1 MDPLQPDRIRD
12 DLKGFF
18 KGDLLF
24 DDIARGLYSTDG
36 GIFQV
41 LPAGVVVPRDEGD
54 VVELVRYCHENQVP
68 LVPRGAGSGVA
79 GESLGAGLVVD
90 LSRSFREILEVG
102 SDWVRVQPGV
112 TLRALNDRLAKDG
125 RRFAPDSASEAVC
138 TLGGMLAN
146 NSSGTRALKHGTTR
160 RYVRSLRLLLDNGD
174 VAVAGQ
180 HPWPVP
186 NDAAPSH
193 FTDTLSV
200 LGVLLEESRTLLA
213 ANPPKTSFNRLGYN
227 LHGVLHDNVIDLPK
241 LLVGSEGTLGLF
253 TEATFETIPVAA
265 GASVVLLAFANLER
279 ALQALPHVLAADPAA
294 CELLDR
300 RLLSLARG
308 GDASAVARLVAPA
321 AEYVL
326 LVEFEADSEDDAKRR
341 AEAVIETATRG
352 TRLALYG
359 QAGSTPTE
367 RESLRRLRDVILP
380 GLYRMRGGAPAALGI
395 EDVAVP
401 VPALGDYLRRIQ
413 DICRGHETTASFLID
428 AGAGQ
433 VQARPFLDLRKP
445 ADVSKLIRLTAE
457 VHDVAL
463 SLGGTVSSRHGTG
476 LARTAWVA
484 RQVGPLYPL
493 FRQVKAIFDPR
504 GIFNPGK
511 IVDPDPQTSSWPIR
525 KFAQEPLAKWELRWQ
540 PLEVIEE
547 TNHCNGCGDCRTE
560 SPALRMCPIFR
571 ATHLEA
577 AAPRAK
583 ANLLRLILR
592 EGDAAKTFSSDDVRA
607 VADLCV
613 NCKMCKTECPAHV
626 NIPKLMLEAKAANV
640 AQHGLTRGDWFFT
653 HLEELARLGSATPI
667 FSNALMRSRTVRWLL
682 SRLFGLAPRR
692 RLPTFTRKTFQQV
705 AQRRGWTRLPS
716 PSRPRVALFVDLFA
730 NYFDPQIAEAAA
742 LVLWHQ
748 GYDVYVPP
756 GQGSSGIEALAS
768 GDVETAREQARRNL
782 RVFAELA
789 REGMPIVCPEP
800 SAALML
806 RHDYLDLIDDLDA
819 RLVADRTVEFTAFLG
834 ELRRHGKFRTDF
846 TPLDLK
852 LGHHVPCHLKALMPV
867 SATADLLQAIPGVS
881 VVTIDKSCSGMAGTF
896 GLKSKNFEL
905 SRQAG
910 QPMIDDLKSPS
921 IGMGTTECSSC
932 RIQMEDASGK
942 RTLHPA
948 QYLALAYGLMPEL
961 AKRLTEPMRDLVLR

>member
-1 MDPLQPDRIRD
+1 VDPLQRNRIRD

-18 KGDLLF
+18 KGSLLF
-24 DDIARGLYSTDG
+24 DDRARGLYSSDA
-36 GIFQV
+36 GIFQIE
-41 LPAGVVVPRDEGD
+41 PTGVVAPRDEED
-54 VVELVRYCHENQVP
+54 VTGLVRYCHENQVP
-68 LVPRGAGSGVA
+68 LIARGAGTGVA
-79 GESLGAGLVVD
+79 GECLGSGLIVD
-90 LSRSFREILEVG
+90 LSQSFREIVEVG

-112 TLRALNDRLAKDG
+112 TLRALNDRLAQTG

-138 TLGGMLAN
+138 TLGGMVAN
-146 NSSGTRALKHGTTR
+146 NSSGPRALKHGYTR
-160 RYVRSLRLLLDNGD
+160 RYVRSLRIVLDNGD
-174 VAVAGQ
+174 IAAAGRHAWPVAGD
-180 HPWPVP
+180 VAP
-186 NDAAPSH
+186 NH
-193 FTDTLSV
+193 FSDTLSV
-200 LGVLLEESRTLLA
+200 LGVLLEESRRLLA
-213 ANPPKTSFNRLGYN
+213 DNPPKTPFDRLGYH
-227 LHGVLHDNVIDLPK
+227 LHGILDGREIDVAK
-241 LLVGSEGTLGLF
+241 LLVGSEGTLGVF
-253 TEATFETIPVAA
+253 TEATLATIPLA
-265 GASVVLLAFANLER
+265 GGVSIALLAFANLER
-279 ALQALPHVLAADPAA
+279 ALAALPHVLAAEPVS

-308 GDASAVARLVAPA
+308 SDASAVARLVAPA

-326 LVEFEADSEDDAKRR
+326 LVEFEADTRDEAKRQ
-341 AEAVIETATRG
+341 ADAIIEAATR
-352 TRLALYG
+352 TARLALYG
-359 QAGSTPTE
+359 HAGATPAE
-367 RESLRRLRDVILP
+367 REALGRLRDVVLP
-380 GLYRMRGGAPAALGI
+380 SLYRMRGGAPAALGI

-401 VPALGDYLRRIQ
+401 VSKLGPYLKRVQEILR
-413 DICRGHETTASFLID
+413 DHETTASFLVD

-445 ADVSKLIRLTAE
+445 GDVSKLIRLTAE
-457 VHDVAL
+457 VHDTAL
-463 SLGGTVSSRHGTG
+463 GFGGTISSRHGTG

-511 IVDPDPQTSSWPIR
+511 IVDPDPQMASWPIR
-525 KFAQEPLAKWELRWQ
+525 KFAQEPLPKTELRWQ
-540 PLEVIEE
+540 PLEVIDEV
-547 TNHCNGCGDCRTE
+547 NRCNGCGDCRTE
-560 SPALRMCPIFR
+560 SPQLRMCPIFR
-571 ATHLEA
+571 ANHIEA

-583 ANLLRLILR
+583 ANMLRQLLRD
-592 EGDAAKTFSSDDVRA
+592 GDPKAFSSDEVRA

-613 NCKMCKTECPAHV
+613 NCKMCKSECPAHV
-626 NIPKLMLEAKAANV
+626 NIPKLMLETKAANV

-653 HLEELARLGSATPI
+653 HLEYLAKLGSSTPI
-667 FSNALMRSRTVRWLL
+667 FSNAMLRSRTARWLL
-682 SRLFGLAPRR
+682 SRLFGLAPKR

-748 GYDVYVPP
+748 GFDVYVPP

-782 RVFAELA
+782 RVFADLA

-834 ELRRHGKFRTDF
+834 ELRRQGKFRTDF
-846 TPLDLK
+846 QPLDLH
-852 LGHHVPCHLKALMPV
+852 LGHHVPCHLKALTPTSV
-867 SATADLLQAIPGVS
+867 TAELLQAIPGVR
-881 VVTIDKSCSGMAGTF
+881 VTTIDKSCSGMAGTF
-896 GLKSKNFEL
+896 GLKRANFEL
-905 SRQAG
+905 SKQAG
-910 QPMIDDLKSPS
+910 QPMIDELMAPQLTL
-921 IGMGTTECSSC
+921 GTTECSSC
-932 RIQMEDASGK
+932 RIQMEDTTGK

-961 AKRLTEPMRDLVLR
+961 AARLKEPMRELVLR